1 MILTEEQKNQLEW
14 LHQWHSGG
22 DEYVFVPMTD
32 VLDIVGVEYELKDGK
47 LVVVLER
54 DWND

>member
-14 LHQWHSGG
+14 LHQWQSGG

-32 VLDIVGVEYELKDGK
+32 VLDILDVEYELKDGK